1 VPDGQ
6 PVIIIIPFFRLT
18 IAQCN
23 SQYCC
28 TELINSHLD
37 LVNKDV
43 YIGLAYNSLV
53 VVNGL

>member
-1 VPDGQ
+1 MPDGQ